1 MIEYSVDEILE
12 LIWTLGESG
21 EYTIDDVL
29 RASTEEDTPGVLE
42 KMERNGLVVKD
53 ENRITMTDSGLG
65 RAKEVVRR
73 HRLAECLLTQLFELE
88 DSHVESSA
96 CKFEHILSDKVTESV
111 CTFLGHPPFCP
122 HDKPIPRGECCR
134 IFRKD
139 VSPLVIRLSDASL
152 GDPYRIVFIMP
163 RQKKRLERLSS
174 IGLLPGTVIKL
185 LQKKPSYVIQIAETM
200 IAVDQGIADEIYV
213 KRV

>member
-12 LIWTLGESG
+12 LIWTLRESG
-21 EYTIDDVL
+21 EFKIDDIL
-29 RASTEEDTPGVLE
+29 AASEEEDTPGIL
-42 KMERNGLVVKD
+42 KRMEENALIEKD
-53 ENRITMTDSGLG
+53 EKKITMTEKGLLRG
-65 RAKEVVRR
+65 KEIVRR

-88 DSHVESSA
+88 EPHIESSA

-122 HDKPIPRGECCR
+122 HNKPIPRGECCKK
-134 IFRKD
+134 FRRD
-139 VSPLVIRLSDASL
+139 VSPLVIRLSDASM
-152 GDPYRIVFIMP
+152 GEPYRIVFIMP

-174 IGLLPGTVIKL
+174 IGLIPGTFIKL
-185 LQKKPSYVIQIAETM
+185 LQKKPSYVIQIEETM

-213 KRV
+213 KRM

>member
-21 EYTIDDVL
+21 DFTIDEVL
-29 RASTEEDTPGVLE
+29 HGSDEEDTPGVLE
-42 KMERNGLVVKD
+42 KMEQNGLVQRNGSSV
-53 ENRITMTDSGLG
+53 TMTERGLV
-65 RAKEVVRR
+65 RAKEIVRR
-73 HRLAECLLTQLFELE
+73 HRLAECLLTQLFDLN

-96 CKFEHILSDKVTESV
+96 CKFEHVLSDKVTESV

-122 HDKPIPRGECCR
+122 HNKPIPRGDCCKK
-134 IFRKD
+134 FRKD
-139 VSPLVIRLSDASL
+139 VSPLVVRLSDASI
-152 GDPYRIVFIMP
+152 GSPYRIVFIMP

-174 IGLLPGTVIKL
+174 IGLLPGTVINL
-185 LQKKPSYVIQIAETM
+185 LQKKPSYVIQIEETM

>member
-1 MIEYSVDEILE
+1 MIEYSVEEILE
-12 LIWTLGESG
+12 LIWTLRESG
-21 EYTIDDVL
+21 EFTIDDIL
-29 RASTEEDTPGVLE
+29 KASEEEDTPGILE
-42 KMERNGLVVKD
+42 RMKQKGL
-53 ENRITMTDSGLG
+53 ITRDGTKISMTDQGLL
-65 RAKEVVRR
+65 RAQEIVRR

-88 DSHVESSA
+88 ETHIESSA
-96 CKFEHILSDKVTESV
+96 CKFEHVLSDKVTESV

-122 HDKPIPRGECCR
+122 HNKPIPRGDCCKK
-134 IFRKD
+134 FTKD

-174 IGLLPGTVIKL
+174 IGLLPGTSIKL
-185 LQKKPSYVIQIAETM
+185 LQKKPSFVIEIEETM

>member
-12 LIWTLGESG
+12 LIWTLRESG
-21 EYTIDDVL
+21 EFTIDDIL
-29 RASTEEDTPGVLE
+29 EASEEEDTPGILE
-42 KMERNGLVVKD
+42 RMNQEGLIAKD
-53 ENRITMTDSGLG
+53 GIEISMTDQGLL
-65 RAKEVVRR
+65 RAQEIVRR

-88 DSHVESSA
+88 ETHVESSA
-96 CKFEHILSDKVTESV
+96 CKFEHVLSDKVTESV

-122 HDKPIPRGECCR
+122 HNKPIPRGDCCKK
-134 IFRKD
+134 FTKD

-152 GDPYRIVFIMP
+152 GNPYRIVFIMP

-174 IGLLPGTVIKL
+174 IGLLPGTSIKL
-185 LQKKPSYVIQIAETM
+185 LQKKPSFVIQIEETM